1 MKISWVLGRALW
13 MGDLALQRGFRLISI
28 YSVWQFC
35 VVNRYPKP
43 PTKYCMVVLNGIHIN
58 VFSGNSKI

>member
-28 YSVWQFC
+28 YSIWQFC
-35 VVNRYPKP
+35 VVNIYPEPQIKFG
-43 PTKYCMVVLNGIHIN
+43 MVILSGIHIN
-58 VFSGNSKI
+58 IFSGNSKI